1 MNPVLLTIE
10 SLTIVKMKNEKKIIL
25 VPTDFTK
32 VAECALNHALA
43 MAKHLNADIT
53 LLHVVGKQS
62 EIDAAKAQLKT
73 IAKLNQPAHSEI
85 NIVVRVGNI
94 FEDIGDVASE
104 IGAMLIIM
112 GTHGLRGF
120 QHITG
125 SHALKV
131 ITNSM
136 VPFIVVQEKEIKSG
150 YDEIVLPLSF
160 DKETKQKM
168 KLTVELAKS
177 FNSKVFIITPKEDDE
192 FFANAVN
199 RNLAFAKNYLADNNI
214 PYEVK
219 VADGKG
225 SFEKQIIKY
234 AIAVEADLI
243 AIVNSN
249 EASLLPEFLG
259 SSIEQNILTNEP
271 HIPVLCV
278 NPRQVSILGGILGS

>member
-1 MNPVLLTIE
+1 
-10 SLTIVKMKNEKKIIL
+10 MKDDKKIIL

-32 VAECALNHALA
+32 VADCALGHAMV
-43 MAKHLNADIT
+43 MAKNLNADIT

-62 EIDAAKAQLKT
+62 ELDKAKEQLK
-73 IAKLNQPAHSEI
+73 AVAQKASQPAGV
-85 NIVVRVGNI
+85 NIDIMARVGNI

-104 IGAMLIIM
+104 LGAMLIIM

-131 ITNSM
+131 ITHST

-177 FNSKVFIITPKEDDE
+177 FKSKIFIITPNEDDE
-192 FFANAVN
+192 FLGNAVK
-199 RNLAFAKNYLADNNI
+199 RNLAFARKYLQEHKV

-219 VADGKG
+219 VAEEKG
-225 SFEKQIIKY
+225 NFVKQIIKY
-234 AIAVEADLI
+234 AVSVEADLI

-249 EASLLPEFLG
+249 ETNFLPEFLG
-259 SSIEQNILTNEP
+259 SSMEQHVLTNEP

-278 NPRQVSILGGILGS
+278 NPMQVSVAGGILGS